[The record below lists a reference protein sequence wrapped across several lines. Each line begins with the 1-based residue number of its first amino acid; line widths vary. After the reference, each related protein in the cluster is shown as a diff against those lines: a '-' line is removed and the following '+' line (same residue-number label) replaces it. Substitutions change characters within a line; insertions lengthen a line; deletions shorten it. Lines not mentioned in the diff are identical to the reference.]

1 MRWLDTASE
10 RAAQK
15 INDRE
20 NMFAR
25 MRAEGSPTQR
35 WMRKM
40 QKEQQDKEAQGK
52 EGKQREAS
60 GERKKKAEL

>member
-1 MRWLDTASE
+1 M
-10 RAAQK
+10 QK

-20 NMFAR
+20 DMFAR

-40 QKEQQDKEAQGK
+40 QKEEQEKEKRAK

-60 GERKKKAEL
+60 GERKQKKAEL

>member
-40 QKEQQDKEAQGK
+40 QKEEEAQGK